1 MTWKTKG
8 KIGCHFPDRTGLN
21 PNFDVTR
28 VVYSQDGVVANVK
41 EIEKVYYISP
51 AAAEAIAAKSTH
63 EERMAELAKWL
74 VWQRYW
80 DEPVLTKILSDFD
93 GHVLI
98 KYTPNVNTTL
108 NSIGIVC
115 SNNGT
120 SYRCVYVFDNNGI
133 LIAKETNETIN
144 ESIELYEFSGVKRTM
159 TFSNQITL
167 EANKTYWI
175 KYDFEGASHGT
186 TYFTQHPITTNGV
199 YKELNSNDAR
209 NFYNTT
215 PYDLTG
221 KTVVDLSSAQYQYE
235 MVALALNANE
245 NDIFKTPFNI
255 YNPFQWG
262 NAGWYRRTS
271 TLPYH
276 FWTIIAHTDN
286 TDVSAGDL
294 DNDADHKNKLFIVR
308 KTNDSNPDTAY
319 KVYRRTNVDVPTI
332 PEGYSDLVLTSE
344 GNRKDPIVQVLV
356 AIDEGEGFSVKSNG
370 CGNWPQ
376 PSALLSLNKIIVKQ
390 SGADSHLKFNSDGS
404 PTGGPAPT
412 DATPGDVYYHGGTGD
427 AWKNTGTGDSD
438 QYGYSFVIYL
448 GNGQWSYWVPEG
460 TYTINETDVC
470 YFEAV
475 DISNCAVDVTSTCA
489 NAAESINV
497 PQLDISSKTTH
508 TTTLHY
514 LEINGNEV
522 PPERRQ

>member
-1 MTWKTKG
+1 MTWKIDG
-8 KIGCHFPDRTGLN
+8 KIAGHFPGTQTANRDAYRIVFAPPGEAS
-21 PNFDVTR
+21 PSNFE
-28 VVYSQDGVVANVK
+28 
-41 EIEKVYYISP
+41 EIEKVYYIP
-51 AAAEAIAAKSTH
+51 AGIQITQAN
-63 EERMAELAKWL
+63 LQNYL
-74 VWQRYW
+74 VWHRYW
-80 DEPVLTKILSDFD
+80 ENQVNKILSDFE

-98 KYTPNVNTTL
+98 KYTPNINTTL
-108 NSIGIVC
+108 NSIGVVC

-144 ESIELYEFSGVKRTM
+144 ESIELYEFSGVKRTI

-167 EANKTYWI
+167 EENKTYWI
-175 KYDFEGASHGT
+175 KYDFEGSTHGT

-199 YKELNSNDAR
+199 YKELNSSDAR
-209 NFYNTT
+209 NFYNST
-215 PYDLTG
+215 PYDMAG
-221 KTVVDLSSAQYQYE
+221 KTVIDLSSAQHEYE

-245 NDIFKTPFNI
+245 NDIFKTTFSI

-262 NAGWYRRTS
+262 NTGWYKRTS

-276 FWTIIAHTDN
+276 FWTIITHTDDTN
-286 TDVSAGDL
+286 VFANDL
-294 DNDADHKNKLFIVR
+294 DNDTDHKNKLFIVR

-319 KVYRRTNVDVPTI
+319 KVYRRTNIDVPTI
-332 PEGYSDLVLTSE
+332 QQGYSDLVLSRE
-344 GNRKDPIVQVLV
+344 DNRKDPLAEVLANV
-356 AIDEGEGFSVKSNG
+356 GEGKGFTIKTLDIGSYPQGHTLISTNKVIVKSSNA
-370 CGNWPQ
+370 NTY
-376 PSALLSLNKIIVKQ
+376 
-390 SGADSHLKFNSDGS
+390 LKLNSDGS
-404 PTGGPAPT
+404 PTTGPAPT
-412 DATPGDVYYHGGTGD
+412 DATPGDVYYHGGPDEHGQQY
-427 AWKNTGTGDSD
+427 AWKNTGESETDRW
-438 QYGYSFVIYL
+438 GYSFVIYL
-448 GNGQWSYWVPEG
+448 GNGQWSYWYPEE
-460 TYTINETDVC
+460 TYTINGTDVC

-475 DISNCAVDVTSTCA
+475 DISDCAVDVTSTCA